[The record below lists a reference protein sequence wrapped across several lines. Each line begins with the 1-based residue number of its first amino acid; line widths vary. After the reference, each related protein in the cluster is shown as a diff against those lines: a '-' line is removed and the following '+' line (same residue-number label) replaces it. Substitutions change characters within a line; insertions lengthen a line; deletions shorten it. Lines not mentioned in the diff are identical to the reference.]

1 MSATLPDLLK
11 ALAHRRVLPFP
22 QPDDQGS
29 FVFRVDGTFV
39 VTLRQEG
46 GRAVLDAGVGALS
59 GTALTDCLERLMRI
73 LFTRL
78 KRQPELLYLAGGE
91 TPVLRLRR
99 DLSLNGLN
107 AMKFEE
113 ALERYLNCLD
123 FWHRQLGTGGP
134 ATPAPGMLFP

>member
-1 MSATLPDLLK
+1 MNATLPDLLEV
-11 ALAHRRVLPFP
+11 LAHRRVLPSP
-22 QPDDQGS
+22 QADERGA
-29 FVFRVDGTFV
+29 FVFRVDGAFL
-39 VTLRQEG
+39 VTIRQEG
-46 GRAVLDAGVGALS
+46 GQVVLDAEVGALS

-78 KRQPELLYLAGGE
+78 KRQPELLYLAGE
-91 TPVLRLRR
+91 ESPMLRLRR
-99 DLSLNGLN
+99 DLSLDGLN

-123 FWHRQLGTGGP
+123 FWHRQLGAGGP